1 MHTEDSVALRKAQ
14 IRRSIRDQR
23 LTLSENEWQVKSALI
38 HQRLFAQPEFSKAE
52 IIAFYMAID
61 GEVRTQE
68 MVREALGQGKKVLIP
83 KLYREADPLLLSE
96 IRDIDAELKRG
107 PWGILEPREQ
117 YLRPIPLAEV
127 ELIIVPAVAFDVKGG
142 RVGFGKGYYDR
153 MLARAGGSVRL
164 IGLAFEF
171 QVVPEVPQL
180 AHDISVHK
188 IITEE
193 RVIWCGLTLEVSL

>member
-1 MHTEDSVALRKAQ
+1 MDTTDSMARRKAE
-14 IRRSIRDQR
+14 IRRSILDQR
-23 LTLSENEWQVKSALI
+23 LTLSEKDWQAKSALI

-61 GEVRTQE
+61 REVRTQG

-83 KLYREADPLLLSE
+83 KLYREAEPLLLSE
-96 IRDIDAELKRG
+96 VKDIDSELKRG

-127 ELIIVPAVAFDVKGG
+127 ELIIVPGVAFDVKGG
-142 RVGFGKGYYDR
+142 RIGFGKGYYDR
-153 MLARAGGSVRL
+153 MLACAGWSVRL

-171 QVVPEVPQL
+171 QVLPEVPQL

-193 RVIWCGLTLEVSL
+193 RVIYCIAG